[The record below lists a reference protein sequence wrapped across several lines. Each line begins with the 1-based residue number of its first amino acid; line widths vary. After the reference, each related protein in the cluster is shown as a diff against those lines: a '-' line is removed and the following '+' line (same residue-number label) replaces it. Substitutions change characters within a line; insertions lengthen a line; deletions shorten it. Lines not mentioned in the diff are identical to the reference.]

1 MTLSLGCGF
10 YAARKEEAKM
20 RRSAWRPCKL
30 LVVFMHKS
38 AAMSGTLHGVIERK
52 RRETPRNGSQP
63 QTVDEQNP
71 ASLFKGVPP
80 LQTPHVILG

>member
-1 MTLSLGCGF
+1 MYIVHKTLSLGCGF
-10 YAARKEEAKM
+10 FAARKEEAKM

-52 RRETPRNGSQP
+52 RRETVHNHRQWMSKILHHFSK
-63 QTVDEQNP
+63 VY
-71 ASLFKGVPP
+71 P
-80 LQTPHVILG
+80 LYKPHT